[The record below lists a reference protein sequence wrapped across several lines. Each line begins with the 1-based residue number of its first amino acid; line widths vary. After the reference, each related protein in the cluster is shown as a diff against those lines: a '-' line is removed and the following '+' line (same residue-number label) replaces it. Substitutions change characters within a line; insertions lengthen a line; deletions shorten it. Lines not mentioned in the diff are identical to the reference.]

1 MIDFRYHL
9 VSILA
14 VFLSL
19 AIGLVLGANALQDPV
34 LNTLKGQTAS
44 LHTDNKNLRDQA
56 TQMQNQIRGEEQYA
70 QTLAPQVVA
79 ARLKNE
85 SVVFVQTPGGSQ
97 SVYEQLVKT
106 VQQAGGTVTGLVTIQ
121 NKFLAAD
128 QLETLDALSTSLKP
142 TGVTD
147 VAGSTSYDRAGA
159 VLASALVTN
168 QPAKAG
174 QGDESNGAVLSS
186 FKSAGYVT
194 SSENLRG
201 RATLAVVIAPS
212 NPYTGKTADG
222 YDKALI
228 SLAGALD
235 GADRGT
241 VMAGPGTAAQDGGL
255 ISVLRDSG
263 TASKVSSVDTAD
275 AASGQVVVVLALGAE
290 MTGKSGAFGVGSG
303 VNGYLPTPVPT
314 PVPTVGK
321 T

>member
-1 MIDFRYHL
+1 VIDFRYHL

-34 LNTLKGQTAS
+34 LRTLKGSNAS
-44 LHTDNKNLRDQA
+44 LHTANQNYRDQIA
-56 TQMQNQIRGEEQYA
+56 QLQNHVKGEEQFA
-70 QTLAPQVVA
+70 QTLAAQLVA
-79 ARLKNE
+79 GSLKNE
-85 SVVFVQTPGGSQ
+85 SVVFVQTPGGGQ
-97 SVYEQLVKT
+97 DIYQQLVPL
-106 VQQAGGTVTGLVTIQ
+106 VQQAGGTVTGQVTIQ
-121 NKFLAAD
+121 NKFLADD
-128 QLETLDALSTSLKP
+128 QIETLDALSRSLQ
-142 TGVTD
+142 TNVSD
-147 VAGSTSYDRAGA
+147 QAGGTAYDRAGA
-159 VLASALVTN
+159 VLAGALVTD
-168 QPAKAG
+168 QAAKAG

-194 SSENLRG
+194 TSENLRG
-201 RATLAVVIAPS
+201 RATLAIVIAPS

-222 YDKALI
+222 YNKALI

-241 VMAGPGTAAQDGGL
+241 VMAGRPTAAQSGGL

-263 TASKVSSVDTAD
+263 TGGKVSSVDTAD
-275 AASGQVVVVLALGAE
+275 SASGQVVVVLALGAE
-290 MTGKSGAFGVGSG
+290 IAGKPGAYGVGSG
-303 VNGYLPTPVPT
+303 VNGYLPTPT